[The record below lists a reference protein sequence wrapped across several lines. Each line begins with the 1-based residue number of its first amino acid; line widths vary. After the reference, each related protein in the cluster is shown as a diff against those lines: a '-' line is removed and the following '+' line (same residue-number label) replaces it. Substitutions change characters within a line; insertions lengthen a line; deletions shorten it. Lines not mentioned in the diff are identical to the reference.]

1 MHGKDPTLGWTKRV
15 VQEALKSYVR
25 LRPQRT
31 RNDEERRNLM
41 AEHMLLND
49 ERAYCQETLPFRRG
63 VAVSTDV
70 MRITI
75 QLSPSDVIR

>member
-1 MHGKDPTLGWTKRV
+1 MV
-15 VQEALKSYVR
+15 
-25 LRPQRT
+25 
-31 RNDEERRNLM
+31 
-41 AEHMLLND
+41 EHMLLND

-75 QLSPSDVIR
+75 QLSPSDVIKVSAPMT